1 MYCTNCGK
9 RNKDN
14 ARFCG
19 RCGEPLAYAASANLV
34 PPTGKRK
41 SNTGKSRKVLVIAL
55 ILAAVLVTAGI
66 IAAVQHSRQSHAPPT
81 APLTEPAAREPV
93 TTDPLH
99 AEVEDTVLFGSY
111 EQDNNLSN
119 GKEAIEWLVLEKEDD
134 RILVVSKYGLNCR
147 NYDNTIIDTT
157 WKSSDIRTWLNTE
170 FRETA
175 FGPDEL
181 GRIPAVSSADDRST
195 FIETGEAMD
204 FVFLLHRDY
213 LADYRGLALSEPC
226 FPTAYNLSQGCFT
239 DEENGACKWW
249 LRVDDA
255 TYNPDFGDDIADFAY
270 CRNFTIASGNI
281 FDKDISVR
289 PAIWIDLTAF

>member
-1 MYCTNCGK
+1 MGLLDSGDYDAGYALLMEIGNSDAVVS
-9 RNKDN
+9 NKYDR
-14 ARFCG
+14 AVALIDSG
-19 RCGEPLAYAASANLV
+19 DYETAYKLLDGLEYKDSAD
-34 PPTGKRK
+34 KRK
-41 SNTGKSRKVLVIAL
+41 L
-55 ILAAVLVTAGI
+55 IEESDVWVKLC
-66 IAAVQHSRQSHAPPT
+66 
-81 APLTEPAAREPV
+81 PV
-93 TTDPLH
+93 GSTCC
-99 AEVEDTVLFGSY
+99 FGSY
-111 EQDNNLSN
+111 EQDNDISN
-119 GKEAIEWLVLEKEDD
+119 GKEDIEWLVLEKEDD

-213 LADYRGLALSEPC
+213 LEDYRGLALSEPC

-255 TYNPDFGDDIADFAY
+255 TYNPDFGDDTADFAY